1 MKLINY
7 ALQNQIEYLG
17 EDKTNT
23 HFKDYIQNILEDTS
37 KPYHQRCDYVGLS
50 LSELKLK
57 IDILSKDIQD
67 LQSLKKKLTSSLEL
81 AKELTADVFIK
92 NGIDR
97 MDGTIISSL
106 TLTKQSSKSKQT
118 IKINNPNEVMSLGYV
133 KFEPDVEAIEKAL
146 KTKEGL
152 KELTDL
158 VSTTETIVTTP
169 AKVKIN
175 AKRISSD
182 STKET
187 NEILSIEQTAA

>member
-50 LSELKLK
+50 LNELKLK
-57 IDILSKDIQD
+57 IDILVKDIQD
-67 LQSLKKKLTSSLEL
+67 LHSLKKKLTSSLEL

-118 IKINNPNEVMSLGYV
+118 IKIKNPNEVMSLGYV
-133 KFEPDVEAIEKAL
+133 KFEPDIEAIEKAL
-146 KTKEGL
+146 LTKEGL

-158 VSTTETIVTTP
+158 VSITETIVTTP
-169 AKVKIN
+169 VKVKIN
-175 AKRISSD
+175 AKRTSSN
-182 STKET
+182 STVET
-187 NEILSIEQTAA
+187 DEILSIEETAA

>member
-50 LSELKLK
+50 LNELKLK
-57 IDILSKDIQD
+57 IDVLSKDIQD

-133 KFEPDVEAIEKAL
+133 KFEPDIEAIEKAL
-146 KTKEGL
+146 LTKEGL

>member
-158 VSTTETIVTTP
+158 VSITETIVTTP
-169 AKVKIN
+169 AKVKNKCEKNFIKFYYRN
-175 AKRISSD
+175 R
-182 STKET
+182 
-187 NEILSIEQTAA
+187 